1 MENEADLVRKKL
13 SYLSTLNEFDARHY
27 IALWALEFGWGG
39 ISKISKI
46 TGKSM
51 NTIRKGIYEIETNDN
66 LNLKENGRLRREGGG
81 RKRIADKN
89 PEVKKDIENILEENT
104 AGDPMSKLRWTNK
117 STYAIARELTSKGR
131 NISEDTAGRI
141 IKQLGYSLQANIKS
155 KESGSS
161 EERDSQFR
169 YINEQ
174 VKLFDKKNMPVISVD
189 TKKKE
194 LVGNF
199 KNNGRKWMK
208 KGKAEIVNVYDFE
221 SLAEG
226 RAIPYGIYEV
236 LRNNGFVNVGI
247 SRDTSEFAVE
257 SIKQWWKNI
266 GKKNYQ
272 NAKELLICADGGG
285 SNSSRSKLWKF
296 YLQKFANKTGLKIT
310 VCHFPPG
317 TSKWNKIEHKM
328 FSFISMNWKGKPLI
342 NYELIINLI
351 EGTTTKKG
359 LKIKAKIDKR
369 IYELGKK
376 ILEEEFNKVNILEH
390 EINPKWNYTLSK
402 ISKLFLGLP

>member
-1 MENEADLVRKKL
+1 MSKKMDNL
-13 SYLSTLNEFDARHY
+13 WLQELFTLNEVQRRRFA
-27 IALWALEFGWGG
+27 ALKAMEFGWGG
-39 ISKISKI
+39 VTKVCKI
-46 TGKSM
+46 TCMSH
-51 NTIRKGIYEIETNDN
+51 NTIDKGIKE
-66 LNLKENGRLRREGGG
+66 LNSSKKNITKRLRKEGGG
-81 RKRIADKN
+81 RKKIIDKN

-104 AGDPMSKLRWTNK
+104 AGDPMSKLKWTNK
-117 STYAIARELTSKGR
+117 STYTIAKELTLKGK
-131 NISEDTAGRI
+131 NISEVTTGRI
-141 IKQLGYSLQANIKS
+141 IKKLGYSLQANIKS

-169 YINEQ
+169 YINGQ
-174 VKLFDKKNMPVISVD
+174 VKKFDRKKMPAISVD

-221 SLAEG
+221 YLSKG
-226 RAIPYGIYEV
+226 KAIPYGIYEI
-236 LRNNGFVNVGI
+236 LKNNGFVNVGI
-247 SRDTSEFAVE
+247 SHDTSEFAVE
-257 SIKQWWKNI
+257 SINQWWRNI
-266 GKKNYQ
+266 GKKNYPK
-272 NAKELLICADGGG
+272 AKALLICADGGG
-285 SNSSRSKLWKF
+285 SNASRSKLWKF

-328 FSFISMNWKGKPLI
+328 FSFISMNWRGKPLT

-359 LKIKAKIDKR
+359 LKINAKIDKK

-376 ILEEEFNKVNILEH
+376 ILEEEFNKINIEEH
-390 EINPKWNYTLSK
+390 QINSKWNYT
-402 ISKLFLGLP
+402 IS

>member
-1 MENEADLVRKKL
+1 MKNEGIIDKKL
-13 SYLSTLNEFDARHY
+13 FYLSTLNELDARHY
-27 IALWALEFGWGG
+27 IAIWAMELGWGG
-39 ISKISKI
+39 ISKVNKS
-46 TGKSM
+46 TGKSV
-51 NTIRKGIYEIETNDN
+51 NTIRKGIREIKYKINIKK
-66 LNLKENGRLRREGGG
+66 LGRLRKEGGG
-81 RKRIADKN
+81 RKKISEKN

-104 AGDPMSKLRWTNK
+104 AGDPMSYLKWTNK
-117 STYAIARELTSKGR
+117 STYTIAQELTSKGK
-131 NISEDTAGRI
+131 NISEDTTGRI
-141 IKQLGYSLQANIKS
+141 IKQLGYSLQLNVKS

-174 VKLFDKKNMPVISVD
+174 VKIFAKKNMPVISVD
-189 TKKKE
+189 AKKKE

-199 KNNGRKWMK
+199 KNNGRRWLK
-208 KGKAEIVNVYDFE
+208 KGEAEMVNIYDFE
-221 SLAEG
+221 SLAKG
-226 RAIPYGIYEV
+226 KAIPYGIYEV
-236 LRNNGFVNVGI
+236 LKNNGFVNVGI
-247 SRDTSEFAVE
+247 SHDTSEFAVE
-257 SIKQWWKNI
+257 SIKKWWQNI

-285 SNSSRSKLWKF
+285 SNASRSKLWKF

-328 FSFISMNWKGKPLI
+328 FSFISMNWRGKPLT

-359 LKIKAKIDKR
+359 LKIKAKMDKK

-376 ILEEEFNKVNILEH
+376 ILEKEFNKINILEH
-390 EINPKWNYTLSK
+390 KTNSKWNYTLSK
-402 ISKLFLGLP
+402 I

>member
-1 MENEADLVRKKL
+1 MSKEIDKL
-13 SYLSTLNEFDARHY
+13 WLQELSTLNEVQKRRFS
-27 IALWALEFGWGG
+27 ALKAMELGWGG
-39 ISKISKI
+39 VTKVCKI
-46 TGKSM
+46 TGMSH
-51 NTIRKGIYEIETNDN
+51 NTIDKGIKE
-66 LNLKENGRLRREGGG
+66 LKSSKNNNTTKRLRKQGGG
-81 RKRIADKN
+81 RKNIIDKN
-89 PEVKKDIENILEENT
+89 PEIKKDIETLLEENT
-104 AGDPMSKLRWTNK
+104 GGDPMSKLRWTNK
-117 STYAIARELTSKGR
+117 STYTIAKELTSRGK
-131 NISEDTAGRI
+131 NISEVTIGRI

-174 VKLFDKKNMPVISVD
+174 VKIFEKKNMPVISVD

-221 SLAEG
+221 YLAEG
-226 RAIPYGIYEV
+226 KAIPYGIYEV
-236 LRNNGFVNVGI
+236 LKNNGFVNVGI
-247 SRDTSEFAVE
+247 SHDTSEFAVE

-266 GKKNYQ
+266 GKKNYP
-272 NAKELLICADGGG
+272 AVKELLICADGGG
-285 SNSSRSKLWKF
+285 SNASRSRLWKF

-328 FSFISMNWKGKPLI
+328 FSFISMNWKGKPLR
-342 NYELIINLI
+342 NYEMIINLI
-351 EGTTTKKG
+351 EGTRTRKG
-359 LKIKAKIDKR
+359 LKIKAKIDR
-369 IYELGKK
+369 GIYELGKK
-376 ILEEEFNKVNILEH
+376 ILEEDFKKINLQEH
-390 EINPKWNYTLSK
+390 KINSKWNYT
-402 ISKLFLGLP
+402 IS

>member
-1 MENEADLVRKKL
+1 MKNEGIINKKL
-13 SYLSTLNEFDARHY
+13 FYLSTLNELDARHY
-27 IALWALEFGWGG
+27 IAIWAMELGWGG
-39 ISKISKI
+39 ISKVNKT
-46 TGKSM
+46 TGKSV
-51 NTIRKGIYEIETNDN
+51 NTIRKGIREIKYKINIKK
-66 LNLKENGRLRREGGG
+66 LGRLRKEGGG
-81 RKRIADKN
+81 RKKISEKN

-104 AGDPMSKLRWTNK
+104 AGDPMNYLKWTNK
-117 STYAIARELTSKGR
+117 STYTITNELSSKGK
-131 NISEDTAGRI
+131 NISEDTTGRI
-141 IKQLGYSLQANIKS
+141 IKQLGYSLQLNVKS

-174 VKLFDKKNMPVISVD
+174 VKIFAKKNMPVISVD
-189 TKKKE
+189 AKKKE

-199 KNNGRKWMK
+199 KNNGRRWLK
-208 KGKAEIVNVYDFE
+208 KGEAEMVNIYDFE
-221 SLAEG
+221 SLAKG
-226 RAIPYGIYEV
+226 KAIPYGIYEV
-236 LRNNGFVNVGI
+236 LKNNGFVNVGI
-247 SRDTSEFAVE
+247 SHDTSEFAVE
-257 SIKQWWKNI
+257 SIKKWWQNI

-285 SNSSRSKLWKF
+285 SNASRSKLWKF

-328 FSFISMNWKGKPLI
+328 FSFISMNWRGKPLT

-359 LKIKAKIDKR
+359 LKIKAKMDKK

-376 ILEEEFNKVNILEH
+376 ILEKEFNKINILEH
-390 EINPKWNYTLSK
+390 KTNSKWNYTLSK
-402 ISKLFLGLP
+402 I